1 MTWFPW
7 IHIEPDNSEN
17 ETVRELYRR
26 TINHVT
32 GKIPDAVRLTSL
44 TPDVAG
50 LLYDLDRAIEAAAK
64 GLSSREREIAAL
76 IVSVNNG
83 CVH

>member
-1 MTWFPW
+1 MPWSPW
-7 IHIEPDNSEN
+7 IHIEPDNPEN
-17 ETVRELYRR
+17 ETVRELYKR
-26 TINHVT
+26 TKNHVT
-32 GKIPDAVRLTSL
+32 GKIPDTIRLTSL

-50 LLYDLDRAIEAAAK
+50 LLYDLDKAIEAAAK
-64 GLSSREREIAAL
+64 GLPLREREIAAL